1 MEQTLNMAIDPDY
14 EKAREFSENGLA
26 VVCMDGKFGVIDR
39 YGNRVAKT
47 EYNDIQDFDDTG
59 YTIVQ
64 KNGKYGIMNAKGK
77 ITAKIQYQAIGAI
90 SAIN

>member
-1 MEQTLNMAIDPDY
+1 
-14 EKAREFSENGLA
+14 
-26 VVCMDGKFGVIDR
+26 MDGKFGVIDR
-39 YGNRVAKT
+39 YGNQIAKA
-47 EYNDIQDFDDTG
+47 EYNDIQDFGDTG

-77 ITAKIQYQAIGAI
+77 ITAKIQYQAIGVI

>member
-1 MEQTLNMAIDPDY
+1 
-14 EKAREFSENGLA
+14 
-26 VVCMDGKFGVIDR
+26 MDGKFGVIDR

-77 ITAKIQYQAIGAI
+77 ITAKIQYQAIGVI

>member
-1 MEQTLNMAIDPDY
+1 M
-14 EKAREFSENGLA
+14 
-26 VVCMDGKFGVIDR
+26 IDR
-39 YGNRVAKT
+39 YGNQVAKT
-47 EYNDIQDFDDTG
+47 EYNDIQDFGDTG

-77 ITAKIQYQAIGAI
+77 ITAKIQYQAIGVI